1 MSGSGRAGDWKA
13 LTPNPG
19 HAITLREGAMNKVR
33 SIAAAA
39 AKPDFLPAG
48 PGERMPPA
56 SEQTPWPRPA
66 STVETGCGQQ
76 PASNPVMRAIRS
88 SLPRIAASDAPVLI
102 QGESGVGKEV
112 IAREIHQLSARTGK
126 CFLKLNCAAVPTELL
141 ESELFGYERGAF
153 TGAYRAKPGLFEVAH
168 GGTLMLDEMGD
179 IDFSLQAKLLHVLQD
194 GEFRR
199 LGGSE
204 VTRPD
209 TRVFAATHCDL
220 EQAVRE
226 KRFRRDLYYRLNVIQ
241 ITVPPLRERKDEI
254 PGLVE
259 CFLKKHMVGESEPFR
274 VGAELMQLFL
284 EYDWPGNI
292 RELENAVHR
301 LSVLQDPDTLIREL
315 SVSSMRSQ
323 LYCNCTDA
331 NGLPAAAQ
339 QRGDPQFSSAFEQ
352 AEWVK
357 LAQEGQAIR
366 AALHATYWNRKRA
379 ARLLGVNYKAL
390 LYKMKKLGIF
400 EAPEQ

>member
-1 MSGSGRAGDWKA
+1 
-13 LTPNPG
+13 
-19 HAITLREGAMNKVR
+19 
-33 SIAAAA
+33 
-39 AKPDFLPAG
+39 
-48 PGERMPPA
+48 MPPA
-56 SEQTPWPRPA
+56 IAQTPWPHHRIQ
-66 STVETGCGQQ
+66 ETAAERKHLQN
-76 PASNPVMRAIRS
+76 SNPVMRAILS
-88 SLPRIAASDAPVLI
+88 SLPRIAASNAPVLI

-112 IAREIHQLSARTGK
+112 IAREIHSLSSRSGK
-126 CFLKLNCAAVPTELL
+126 TFLKLNCAAVPSELL

-153 TGAYRAKPGLFEVAH
+153 TGAYRAKPGLFEMAH

-199 LGGSE
+199 LGSSE
-204 VTRPD
+204 VTCPD
-209 TRVFAATHCDL
+209 TRVIAATHCDL
-220 EQAVRE
+220 EEAVRA
-226 KRFRRDLYYRLNVIQ
+226 KRFRQDLYYRLNVIQ
-241 ITVPPLRERKDEI
+241 ITIPPLRERKDEI

-259 CFLKKHMVGESEPFR
+259 VFLKKHTMEDPEPLR
-274 VGAELMQLFL
+274 VSPELMQLFL

-315 SVSSMRSQ
+315 TVSSMRARGHSDS
-323 LYCNCTDA
+323 TDSEGPQH
-331 NGLPAAAQ
+331 NGRQ
-339 QRGDPQFSSAFEQ
+339 QGDPRFSSAFEQ
-352 AEWVK
+352 AEWAK

-366 AALHATYWNRKRA
+366 AALHATYWNRKQA

-400 EAPEQ
+400 EVQEQ

>member
-1 MSGSGRAGDWKA
+1 M
-13 LTPNPG
+13 
-19 HAITLREGAMNKVR
+19 
-33 SIAAAA
+33 
-39 AKPDFLPAG
+39 
-48 PGERMPPA
+48 
-56 SEQTPWPRPA
+56 
-66 STVETGCGQQ
+66 
-76 PASNPVMRAIRS
+76 
-88 SLPRIAASDAPVLI
+88 
-102 QGESGVGKEV
+102 GKEV